1 MDMVSMFF
9 NVISQVLMY
18 SLIPF
23 IWWLVTAR
31 RKENFFSWIGLKGVR
46 GSWLAVGGCILF
58 FFVLCVV
65 SQVWWIPHLLPA
77 NATVQSSYA
86 GMGWSAFPSAFLFG
100 MIQTGLSEEILF
112 RGFIGKRLIAKFG
125 FAVGNV
131 VQGLLFGALHGVM
144 FFFVTT
150 PLKALVITLITGFS
164 GWLLGWMTEKGA
176 GGSIVPGWM
185 AHGVGNLV
193 LSMVQAFGWL

>member
-9 NVISQVLMY
+9 NVISQVLMF

-46 GSWLAVGGCILF
+46 GSWLTVGGCILF

-112 RGFIGKRLIAKFG
+112 RGFLGKRLIAKFG

-150 PLKALVITLITGFS
+150 PFKALVITLITGFS
-164 GWLLGWMTEKGA
+164 GWLLGWLTEKGS